1 MSEEKR
7 TYEEL
12 IDEASELRSELNQVM
27 HARYKTIRK
36 SAEQLSGIDGAAFK
50 RVVDLSYYKGGWP
63 KADTPPKIDTISTE
77 IANLLKLEKAVDKDN
92 LAMALRARG
101 IKVEVVDPVW
111 IGGVS
116 NTTKAALADLW
127 PEAALDAAL
136 PETVGEGLRIL
147 HEEGM
152 KLQKAICETAD
163 IIKLE
168 LAAEAKDE
176 HGILRPNFN
185 QAVALRAL
193 QKSKGHDRMLERAEK
208 LQHDRIDNL
217 SEAIDPVIGKD
228 SHE

>member
-1 MSEEKR
+1 MSETKR
-7 TYEEL
+7 TYEDL
-12 IDEASELRSELNQVM
+12 IEEASEHRTELNQVM
-27 HARYKTIRK
+27 HARYKAIRK
-36 SAEQLSGIDGAAFK
+36 SAEQLSGIDGGSFK

-63 KADTPPKIDTISTE
+63 KPDTPPKIDTVATE

-92 LAMALRARG
+92 LAMALLARG
-101 IKVEVVDPVW
+101 IRVEVLAPVY
-111 IGGVS
+111 IGS
-116 NTTKAALADLW
+116 TTPMQKSAIADFW
-127 PEAALDAAL
+127 PEAALDNPM
-136 PETVGEGLRIL
+136 PETVGEGLRVL
-147 HEEGM
+147 HGEAM

-193 QKSKGHDRMLERAEK
+193 QKSKGHDKMLVRAEK

-217 SEAIDPVIGKD
+217 SEAIDPVVGKD
-228 SHE
+228 NHE